1 MGISIAIA
9 GKPNSGKTTLFKALT
24 LANVE
29 IASYPFT
36 TIKANHGISH
46 LRVRCVCGELKVKC
60 DKCIDGNRFIPVAL
74 VDVAGLVPDA
84 HKGRGLGNAF
94 LDEMRQSEAIIHVVD
109 ASGSTDMEGN
119 PVGVS
124 NHDPLNDIDFFEKE
138 VTMWIFGIIKKNWE
152 RISRKA
158 MLEEMKIER
167 FIHDQLTGLGISEQ
181 HIKNAIARAEL
192 DPEKPAKWCEEDLIK
207 FADEVRKISKPL
219 ILAANKIDI
228 APEEN
233 LSKLKALEKKGYIV
247 IPTCAAA
254 EVALRLADKS
264 GLIKYLPGDSDFKL
278 LKPEKLTEAQR
289 NALKKLSLLLKKFG
303 STGAQE
309 CLNTVV
315 FKLLNMIVVYPV
327 EDENKYCDK
336 NGNVLPDAFLL
347 RRGSTARDLAYLVHS
362 DLGEGFLY
370 AIDAKTKRRLG
381 EKTALEHNSVVKIVS
396 AR

>member
-36 TIKANHGISH
+36 TIKANHGISY
-46 LRVRCVCGELKVKC
+46 LRVPCVCRELKVKC
-60 DKCIDGNRFIPVAL
+60 EKCIDGNRFIPVAV

-109 ASGSTDMEGN
+109 ASGSTDIEGN
-119 PVGVS
+119 QVGVS
-124 NHDPLNDIDFFEKE
+124 NHDPLDDIDFFEKE
-138 VTMWIFGIIKKNWE
+138 VTMWIFGIIKKNWD

-158 MLEEMKIER
+158 QLEEMRIER
-167 FIHDQLTGLGISEQ
+167 FIHDQLTGLGISEGN
-181 HIKNAIARAEL
+181 IKNALGRAEL
-192 DPEKPAKWCEEDLIK
+192 DPEKPADWSDGDLIK
-207 FADEVRKISKPL
+207 FADEIRRISKPL

-233 LSKLKALEKKGYIV
+233 LSGLKALEKKGYMV

-254 EVALRLADKS
+254 EVALRLAEKS
-264 GLIKYLPGDSDFKL
+264 GLIKYLPGDSDFQV
-278 LKPEKLTEAQR
+278 LKPEKLTNAQR
-289 NALKKLSLLLKKFG
+289 NALEKLSLLLKKFG
-303 STGAQE
+303 STGVQQ

-336 NGNVLPDAFLL
+336 NGNILPDAFLVK
-347 RRGSTARDLAYLVHS
+347 RGSTARDLAYLVHS